1 MFTHNSKLQP
11 ISSKK
16 YKNQL
21 QPLQLW
27 VSIVE
32 SQKSAFYTK
41 SAYNAMGGVLLN
53 QDILNNPT
61 LTANENC
68 FPFSQLALHTDLII
82 LSIDSTLKCG
92 EFPDPVIL
100 PNKKHTQNSV
110 LIFASLTGKPK
121 ISFLQFSSNAA
132 VIGLNCAEII
142 RHSKTQLTIT
152 STA

>member
-16 YKNQL
+16 DKNQL

-82 LSIDSTLKCG
+82 LSIDV
-92 EFPDPVIL
+92 ENF
-100 PNKKHTQNSV
+100 
-110 LIFASLTGKPK
+110 LIQWYNQIKNTHKTRYW
-121 ISFLQFSSNAA
+121 FLQVWPESQNRVFYSFPSNA
-132 VIGLNCAEII
+132 VIVLNCADII
-142 RHSKTQLTIT
+142 RHSKTQLTNT

>member
-1 MFTHNSKLQP
+1 
-11 ISSKK
+11 
-16 YKNQL
+16 
-21 QPLQLW
+21 
-27 VSIVE
+27 
-32 SQKSAFYTK
+32 
-41 SAYNAMGGVLLN
+41 MGGVLLN

-82 LSIDSTLKCG
+82 LSIDFTLKCG

-121 ISFLQFSSNAA
+121 NSFLQFSVSCC
-132 VIGLNCAEII
+132 NCA
-142 RHSKTQLTIT
+142 QLC
-152 STA
+152 